1 MSKTCRVGIIG
12 TGGISR
18 AHSKGYIACEYTEI
32 VAATDISEEQLK
44 QYGGEFSVTS
54 LYTDYMEMLKKENLD
69 IVSVCT
75 WHKTHCEIVVNVA
88 PHVKGIMCEK
98 PMALNL
104 READVMVEACDKAN
118 TKLAI
123 GHQRRFAA
131 GHIKGRELLQ
141 QGEIGDVRF
150 AWISSP
156 PPLVGWGTHVVDLM
170 RYYLGDVESVMGQ
183 IDRSS
188 QKAKSTKHGEY
199 NEDVG
204 SAYIR
209 FKSGL
214 RGLFET
220 ESEQHKLCFFGEDGE
235 IEATVGGGL
244 RVKTKGSSEWIQPP
258 LQHTDHFTSE
268 MYELVAAIEEDR
280 EHLSSGREG
289 RAALEVLMA
298 IFESSRR
305 RKAIVLPLEEK
316 EHPLEL
322 MIESGEME

>member
-1 MSKTCRVGIIG
+1 MTKRYRVGIIG

-18 AHSKGYIACEYTEI
+18 AHSRGYIACEHTEI
-32 VAATDISEEQLK
+32 VAAADISEEQLK
-44 QYGGEFSVTS
+44 KYGDEFSVKS
-54 LYTDYMEMLKKENLD
+54 LYTDYMEMLNKENID

-75 WHKTHCEIVVNVA
+75 WHKTHCEIVVNAA
-88 PHVKGIMCEK
+88 PYVKGIMCEK

-104 READVMVEACDKAN
+104 READAMIEACDKAN

-131 GHIKGRELLQ
+131 GHVKGREMLQ
-141 QGEIGDVRF
+141 QGEIGDLRF

-183 IDRSS
+183 IDVSKRERSI
-188 QKAKSTKHGEY
+188 KHGEY
-199 NEDVG
+199 NEDAA
-204 SAYIR
+204 SAYIK
-209 FKSGL
+209 FKSGKS
-214 RGLFET
+214 GLFET
-220 ESEQHKLCFFGEDGE
+220 ESGQHKLYFFGEDGE
-235 IEATVGGGL
+235 IEAQVGGGL
-244 RVKTKGSSEWIQPP
+244 RVKTKGSAEWIHPSLEQI
-258 LQHTDHFTSE
+258 DHFTAE
-268 MYELVAAIEEDR
+268 MYELVAAIEEER

-289 RAALEVLMA
+289 RAAMEVLMA

-305 RKAIVLPLEEK
+305 RKTIVLPLEEK

-322 MIESGEME
+322 MIEAGEI

>member
-1 MSKTCRVGIIG
+1 
-12 TGGISR
+12 
-18 AHSKGYIACEYTEI
+18 
-32 VAATDISEEQLK
+32 
-44 QYGGEFSVTS
+44 
-54 LYTDYMEMLKKENLD
+54 
-69 IVSVCT
+69 
-75 WHKTHCEIVVNVA
+75 
-88 PHVKGIMCEK
+88 
-98 PMALNL
+98 
-104 READVMVEACDKAN
+104 
-118 TKLAI
+118 
-123 GHQRRFAA
+123 
-131 GHIKGRELLQ
+131 
-141 QGEIGDVRF
+141 
-150 AWISSP
+150 
-156 PPLVGWGTHVVDLM
+156 M